1 MFTLGIHLGILIGVL
16 ICYIVV
22 LDIELY
28 DHTDDE
34 KQLKI
39 LKSNIEMQR
48 EMFYQQQKQDEPKP
62 EACLN
67 SLDKIR
73 KD

>member
-1 MFTLGIHLGILIGVL
+1 MFILGISLGILIGVI
-16 ICYIVV
+16 ICYIPN
-22 LDIELY
+22 IELFNN
-28 DHTDDE
+28 DNTNDTKIID
-34 KQLKI
+34 I
-39 LKSNIEMQR
+39 LKTDIEMQR
-48 EMFYQQQKQDEPKP
+48 HMFEWQQKQDEPKR